1 MYLYTHHP
9 QILYRVAAR
18 RLLKNMFT
26 SPMGVHEPVLAEA
39 EAALDLVAG
48 ADGVLEL
55 VQPCVQAVPQ
65 GLRQGIYPGPAN
77 E

>member
-1 MYLYTHHP
+1 
-9 QILYRVAAR
+9 
-18 RLLKNMFT
+18 MFT